1 MGLALYLLINLLDTI
16 RRDELELWKVHGN
29 EDSDT
34 DKSLLT
40 GDEVW
45 MFSNSSVTVSD
56 SKKNNSQIQKE
67 NWVQY

>member
-1 MGLALYLLINLLDTI
+1 MIFPTTVRHCILVGLALYLLINLLDTI

-40 GDEVW
+40 GDEV
-45 MFSNSSVTVSD
+45 
-56 SKKNNSQIQKE
+56 
-67 NWVQY
+67 